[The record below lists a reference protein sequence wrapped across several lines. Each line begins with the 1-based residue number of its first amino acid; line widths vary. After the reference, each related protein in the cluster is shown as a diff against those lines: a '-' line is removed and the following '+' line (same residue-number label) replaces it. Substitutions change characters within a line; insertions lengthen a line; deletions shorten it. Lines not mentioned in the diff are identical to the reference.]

1 LISWSAHKQAT
12 ISRST
17 KEGEYKALANATTT
31 DLIWIE
37 ALLGEFGV
45 TLKDKPCLWCD
56 SLGASYLS
64 ANHAFHARRK
74 HIKIDLQFI
83 CERVAN
89 EVLDIRFISSKS
101 QIADGLAVKNLKHF
115 KYNLKL
121 FEGCD

>member
-1 LISWSAHKQAT
+1 
-12 ISRST
+12 
-17 KEGEYKALANATTT
+17 LANATT

-37 ALLGEFGV
+37 ALLGELGV

-64 ANHAFHARRK
+64 ANHVFHDRRK

-101 QIADGLAVKNLKHF
+101 QIADGLAVKNLKDF
-115 KYNLKL
+115 KHNLKL